1 MSMVLGT
8 EESRVTVGTSVLA
21 LVTSGMYNDP
31 MAIYREYIQ
40 NAVDELARVGAS
52 NAKVKINIDQQ
63 GNRVSIRDN
72 GPGLTYEEC
81 IQDLLPLAQSR
92 KLAGTDR
99 GFRGIGRLCG
109 LAFAQKVTFTTRS
122 NKQDPVTQVVWSVEN
137 LPSGRSLLDL
147 TKQEA
152 EDLVSVEVRSGKG
165 FPTNFFQVDVEGVAR
180 HARGSVLN
188 KEAVRSYI
196 GEVCPVPFGPEFPYA
211 KRALRTFPSG
221 QTPYSIR
228 VYMDDDSLTVLK
240 PYGSSVPLT
249 GDQNDDF
256 QEFEEVRIPSIDGRD
271 EAAVGWIAHSSYRGA
286 IPKVAGIRGIRAR
299 AGNIQIGDEKVFDH
313 LFEEDRFNRWCIGE
327 VHVLDPHI
335 TPNARRDYFEREPHL
350 RNLEN
355 HLAPIFRRIGTR
367 CRAASSK
374 RNKERKVLSTIDE
387 IEDMHNLAATGF
399 LDPESARTLV
409 EKALDRTGII
419 REDILKGR
427 IDNICEERV
436 NRIESKLLTLE
447 PGEICFPIDGIPSSE
462 VKTYRKIFQALLPE
476 MPSPGSAKRAMEAL
490 FQMD

>member
-1 MSMVLGT
+1 MSMLLGT
-8 EESRVTVGTSVLA
+8 EKSRVTVGTSLLA

-40 NAVDELARVGAS
+40 NAVDELARAGAS
-52 NAKVKINIDQQ
+52 NATVKINIDQQ
-63 GNRVSIRDN
+63 GNKVSIRDN

-109 LAFAQKVTFTTRS
+109 LAFAQKVTFTTRA
-122 NKQDPVTQVVWSVEN
+122 NKQDPVTQVVWSAGN
-137 LPSGRSLLDL
+137 MPSGRSLLDL

-152 EDLVSVEVRSGKG
+152 EDLVSVEVHSGKG
-165 FPTNFFQVDVEGVAR
+165 YPTNFFQVDVEGVTR

-188 KEAVRSYI
+188 REAVRCYI
-196 GEVCPVPFGPEFPYA
+196 GEVCPVPFSPDFPYA
-211 KRALRTFPSG
+211 KTTAKAFPLG
-221 QTPYSIR
+221 QPPYSLRI
-228 VYMDDDSLTVLK
+228 YLDDNSQPIQK
-240 PYGSSVPLT
+240 PYRSSVPLN
-249 GDQNDDF
+249 GDQEDEF
-256 QEFEEVRIPSIDGRD
+256 LEFEEVRIPDINGSGA
-271 EAAVGWIAHSSYRGA
+271 AAVGWIAHSSYRGA
-286 IPKVAGIRGIRAR
+286 IPKAAGIRGVRAR
-299 AGNIQIGDEKVFDH
+299 AGNIQVGDEKVFDH
-313 LFEEDRFNRWCIGE
+313 LFEEERFNRWCVGE

-335 TPNARRDYFEREPHL
+335 VPNARRDYFEREPHL

-355 HLAPIFRRIGTR
+355 HLAPIFRRIGVR

-374 RNKERKVLSTIDE
+374 RNKERKVLSAIDD

-399 LDPESARTLV
+399 LDPESARTLI
-409 EKALDRTGII
+409 EQALDRTAAV
-419 REDILKGR
+419 REDILKDR
-427 IDNICEERV
+427 VDNICEERV
-436 NRIESKLLTLE
+436 NKIESKLFTLE
-447 PGEICFPIDGIPSSE
+447 PGKIRFPIDGIPSSE

-476 MPSPGSAKRAMEAL
+476 MPSPRSAKRAMEAL